1 MKRIIM
7 VVTIFI
13 VLGII
18 SITVFYFVKPSIFLY
33 NNTNKII

>member
-1 MKRIIM
+1 M

-18 SITVFYFVKPSIFLY
+18 S
-33 NNTNKII
+33 